1 MPMASANLQ
10 LTSAWKDGGEG
21 GCRGGGG
28 EDMHLSLRRLWRQML
43 H

>member
-10 LTSAWKDGGEG
+10 LTLAWKDEGEG
-21 GCRGGGG
+21 GGCDGGG
-28 EDMHLSLRRLWRQML
+28 EDMRLSLRGLWRQML